1 MPLRFAPRWYFTAL
15 TLAAVVLFVSL
26 GSWQWHRGVS
36 RRAVWQAFEQ
46 GTGEPVEATAASLGR
61 LPRFARVRVTGQWD
75 RDRQFLLDNIS
86 HAGRPG
92 YEVLTA
98 LVLVDGSRLLVNRG
112 WLPFGGY
119 RDRLPDLAIAD
130 GGAQTLTG
138 QLSTLPAPGLAFG
151 RQPPASDGPWPRLTT
166 FPTRAELEG
175 ALGETLHEPVLLLDA
190 GSGAGYLREW
200 SPPGVA
206 PDRHFSY
213 AIQWWL
219 FASVA
224 FGLYVSLNLKRVK

>member
-1 MPLRFAPRWYFTAL
+1 MPLRFAPRWYFAAL
-15 TLAAVVLFVSL
+15 TLAAVVLFVVARHAGNGIAVSAARPS
-26 GSWQWHRGVS
+26 GRPSSRAPASADRGHR
-36 RRAVWQAFEQ
+36 RRASA
-46 GTGEPVEATAASLGR
+46 R

-166 FPTRAELEG
+166 FPDARGARGCPRRDSARAG
-175 ALGETLHEPVLLLDA
+175 AASGCRI
-190 GSGAGYLREW
+190 GSRL
-200 SPPGVA
+200 S
-206 PDRHFSY
+206 S
-213 AIQWWL
+213 
-219 FASVA
+219 
-224 FGLYVSLNLKRVK
+224 